1 MKHGFSDPRRTVNR
15 IDSHDLQATSYD
27 CPSLVL
33 NRSWLVGQRSAAS
46 AFCSLFLVSV
56 EGRESRENIWLAR
69 ASIFSDASF
78 SQRSKF
84 SFRVCLYVRSS
95 FRVGATAVGGAVH
108 SPFPTRLPRTYRDFP
123 TRSRGHG
130 SSFLSLE
137 RLPGLGS
144 FAWRWF
150 AQPCCLQPG
159 RAETEPPVTS
169 ARVEH
174 AHARSHIHPLV
185 FSIFP
190 YKPLSSPIVPLPP
203 SPSIPL
209 HPPSSSTAYF
219 LPHSAL
225 IFLDTTCDQ
234 LIERFALF
242 FTGRSNEFL
251 FHSRAFST
259 SQVASDWIAWV
270 WVYVTRRGTMLL
282 YVPLASKKKKK
293 KKKKKHVT
301 R

>member
-209 HPPSSSTAYF
+209 HPP
-219 LPHSAL
+219 PL
-225 IFLDTTCDQ
+225 ISFP
-234 LIERFALF
+234 
-242 FTGRSNEFL
+242 
-251 FHSRAFST
+251 
-259 SQVASDWIAWV
+259 
-270 WVYVTRRGTMLL
+270 TRR
-282 YVPLASKKKKK
+282 
-293 KKKKKHVT
+293 
-301 R
+301 

>member
-1 MKHGFSDPRRTVNR
+1 MKQSFSDPRRTVNR

-46 AFCSLFLVSV
+46 AFCSLFLVPV

-69 ASIFSDASF
+69 ASVFSDASF

-84 SFRVCLYVRSS
+84 SFRMCLYVRSS

-190 YKPLSSPIVPLPP
+190 YKPLSSPIVPRPP
-203 SPSIPL
+203 TP
-209 HPPSSSTAYF
+209 TAYF

-242 FTGRSNEFL
+242 FTGRGNEFL

-259 SQVASDWIAWV
+259 SQDASDWVAW
-270 WVYVTRRGTMLL
+270 L
-282 YVPLASKKKKK
+282 YM
-293 KKKKKHVT
+293 
-301 R
+301 

>member
-1 MKHGFSDPRRTVNR
+1 MKQGFSDPRRTVNR

-33 NRSWLVGQRSAAS
+33 SRSWLVGQRSAAS
-46 AFCSLFLVSV
+46 AFCSLFLVPV

-69 ASIFSDASF
+69 ANIFSDASF

-190 YKPLSSPIVPLPP
+190 YKPLSSSPYRP
-203 SPSIPL
+203 SPSIPHRLFPSPLGVNLSRYNLRPINRALCAFL
-209 HPPSSSTAYF
+209 HRP
-219 LPHSAL
+219 
-225 IFLDTTCDQ
+225 
-234 LIERFALF
+234 R
-242 FTGRSNEFL
+242 GNEFL

-259 SQVASDWIAWV
+259 SQVASDCVAW
-270 WVYVTRRGTMLL
+270 L
-282 YVPLASKKKKK
+282 YM
-293 KKKKKHVT
+293 
-301 R
+301 